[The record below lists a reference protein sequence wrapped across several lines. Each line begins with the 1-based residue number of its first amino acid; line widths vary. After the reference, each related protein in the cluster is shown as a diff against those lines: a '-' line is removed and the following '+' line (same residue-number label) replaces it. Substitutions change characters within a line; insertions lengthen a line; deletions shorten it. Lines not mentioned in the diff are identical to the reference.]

1 MPTFNV
7 DSPDMRQ
14 LYLDLKAA
22 DGNLQIQLRRAIKE
36 AAQSVADKAK
46 ADVGAWSKRIPGALF
61 LRVSF
66 TQRSTGVSVEVNGK
80 KAPHARPSDH
90 AGKQGTF
97 RHPVYGHDASGHFVA
112 KGSRKK
118 GLRGVLGVR
127 GGRALEATW
136 VDQPARP
143 FFASAVDAKSPDIE
157 RRILQVAD
165 DLARQAGFT
174 D

>member
-7 DSPDMRQ
+7 DSPDLRQ

-22 DGNLQIQLRRAIKE
+22 DGNLQVLLRRGIRE
-36 AAQSVADKAK
+36 AAQSVADKAR
-46 ADVGAWSKRIPGALF
+46 ADAGAWSRRIPGAIF
-61 LRVSF
+61 LKVSF
-66 TQRSTGVSVEVNGK
+66 TQRSTGVSVEVNGR
-80 KAPHARPSDH
+80 KAPHARPIDH
-90 AGKQGTF
+90 GGKPGKF
-97 RHPVYGHDASGHFVA
+97 RHPVYGHDASGHFQA

-118 GLRGVLGVR
+118 GVAGVFGTRV
-127 GGRALEATW
+127 EATW

-143 FFASAVDAKSPDIE
+143 FFASAVDAKEPDIE
-157 RRILQVAD
+157 RRILKVAD